1 VKSHSPQLTFI
12 PGDRQIEAIQHV
24 QGPMLV
30 VAGAGT
36 GKTSVLTHRIAH
48 LVEQSHARPDEI
60 VALTYTR
67 NAAAEMRERVRRLL
81 GGKTI
86 RAATFHDYCNGLL
99 KRAHKDF
106 GVLDDKDLWIF
117 LRHRIREL
125 RLEYFVRA
133 ANVSQFLCDLLEFIS
148 RCHDELVTPAKY
160 AQYVEQLERG
170 ELPIPRVA
178 KSKSKLDDSEVLGRC
193 REIARVYATVERWL
207 EEKNYGT
214 FSHMIT
220 RAHALLQNDEALL
233 AEERARASFILADEF
248 QDANFAQIRVLTTLA
263 GASANVFAVGDPD
276 QAIYRFRGA
285 SSAAFEIFRHH
296 FPAAKLMVLGKNRR
310 STTPILRCAFAVI
323 DKNPQVFAANR
334 DAALAHRRT
343 PLQSAREEQAAAAG
357 QQLLSVPVSAVSF
370 TGRQAEGPDVVGTIR
385 DLQRKLRCKWSD
397 FGILYRLHSHRD
409 EVVNELAEANIP
421 FTIENLDVF
430 DTTEVRD
437 LFACVGAVSSAGDDV
452 SLFRVAA
459 LPQFNVDPEQLRAAM
474 RSIATQAR
482 NGRVVPLVE
491 GLDGVA
497 GGPAVLGAVQQAREE
512 VRRNNA
518 RGRVAVEIIASRF
531 HLDCHSAAVN
541 AALKF
546 IEDWEEKAI
555 TKTRDLPEFLEYL
568 KDFREA
574 GGVISIPLSEN
585 ENAVRLMTAHLAK
598 GLEFPHVFILRA
610 NPGSFPL
617 SYRETLVEFPNE
629 LRDPDSAAEED
640 TKTLH
645 SQEERRLFYVAMTR
659 ARDSLH
665 LYAKQGT
672 GADKTPPGY
681 VRELAAEKSLGAWLM
696 LRQARGSQ
704 AKLEIFAEASPMYP
718 VASRTAEWLGLPA
731 SPGLNLR
738 LSASAV
744 DTYERCPLQFKL
756 ERDWRMAREVSAAL
770 QYGAAM
776 HRVLRTYYDSV
787 RLGRPRSDEELIE
800 QFRSDLLLEKIQDKY
815 QHELYERQGTEQ
827 LKDFLAAARSLNP
840 SVLHTEQEFEIK
852 VEGTNVVGRID
863 RIDQNPDGSVA
874 IIDYKTGKARDQED
888 ADESLQLSIY
898 ALAAQEKWGYRVD
911 SLIFHNLQENVAVA
925 TRRSQSQLADARDRI
940 LAVAQGIAEE
950 RFEPNVQFHCGFC
963 PYRNLCP
970 AKEKRIPTLVTVAPA
985 RLN

>member
-1 VKSHSPQLTFI
+1 
-12 PGDRQIEAIQHV
+12 
-24 QGPMLV
+24 MLV

-67 NAAAEMRERVRRLL
+67 NAAAEMRERVRHLL
-81 GGKTI
+81 GGKSI
-86 RAATFHDYCNGLL
+86 HAATFHDYCNGLL

-106 GVLDDKDLWIF
+106 RVLDEKDLWIF
-117 LRHRIREL
+117 LRRRIREL

-133 ANVSQFLCDLLEFIS
+133 ANVSQFLCDLLDFIS

-160 AQYVEQLERG
+160 AEYVEKLGRG
-170 ELPIPRVA
+170 ELSIPRVA
-178 KSKSKLDDSEVLGRC
+178 KSKNRLDDDEVLGRC
-193 REIARVYATVERWL
+193 REIARVYATVERLL

-220 RAHALLQNDEALL
+220 RAHALLQHDGALL
-233 AEERARASFILADEF
+233 AEERARARFILADEF

-263 GASANVFAVGDPD
+263 GDRANVFAVGDPD

-296 FPAAKLMVLGKNRR
+296 FPSAKLIVLDKNRR
-310 STTPILRCAFAVI
+310 STTPILQCAFSVI
-323 DKNPQVFAANR
+323 DKNPPVFAANR

-343 PLQSAREEQAAAAG
+343 PLRSAREEQAANAG
-357 QQLLSVPVSAVSF
+357 QPLQTVAVSAVSF
-370 TGRQAEGPDVVGTIR
+370 TGKQAEGPDVVTTIR
-385 DLQRKLRCKWSD
+385 DLQRKSRCKWSD

-409 EVVNELAEANIP
+409 EVVSELAEANIP
-421 FTIENLDVF
+421 FTIENLDVS
-430 DTTEVRD
+430 DTAEVRD
-437 LFACVGAVSSAGDDV
+437 LFASVGAVISAGDDV

-459 LPQFNVDPEQLRAAM
+459 LPQFNVDPQQLRAAM
-474 RSIATQAR
+474 RSIAAQAR
-482 NGRVVPLVE
+482 NGRVVPLSHV
-491 GLDGVA
+491 LDGVT
-497 GGPAVLGAVQQAREE
+497 GGPTVIEALQQAREE
-512 VRRNNA
+512 IRCNDA
-518 RGRVAVEIIASRF
+518 RGRAAVEMIASC
-531 HLDCHSAAVN
+531 LQIDCHSSTVR
-541 AALKF
+541 AALEF
-546 IEDWEEKAI
+546 IENWEQKAI
-555 TKTRDLPEFLEYL
+555 TETRELPEFLEYL

-574 GGVISIPLSEN
+574 GGVISLPPSEN
-585 ENAVRLMTAHLAK
+585 ENAVRLMTAHMAK

-617 SYRETLVEFPNE
+617 FYRETLVEFPNE
-629 LRDPDSAAEED
+629 LRDPDSAAEGE
-640 TKTLH
+640 TKSLH

-672 GADKTPPGY
+672 GADKIPPGY
-681 VRELAAEKSLGAWLM
+681 VRELAADKSLGAGVV

-704 AKLEIFAEASPMYP
+704 AKLEIFAAASPIYP

-776 HRVLRTYYDSV
+776 HRVLRTFYDAAQ
-787 RLGRPRSDEELIE
+787 LGRPRSDEELIG

-815 QHELYERQGTEQ
+815 QHELYEVQGIDQ
-827 LKDFLAAARSLNP
+827 LKDFFSAARSLSPN
-840 SVLHTEQEFEIK
+840 VLHTEQEFEIR
-852 VEGTNVVGRID
+852 VEDTIVVGRID

-898 ALAAQEKWGYRVD
+898 ALAAHEKWGYRVD
-911 SLIFHNLQENVAVA
+911 TLIFHNLQENVAVV
-925 TRRSQSQLADARDRI
+925 TRRSQSQLAEARDRI
-940 LAVAQGIAEE
+940 LAVAEGIAEE
-950 RFEPNVQFHCGFC
+950 RFEPNVKFHCGFC
-963 PYRNLCP
+963 PYRSLCP
-970 AKEKRIPTLVTVAPA
+970 AKEKRIPTLVTLAAA